1 MSDQQTDR
9 AWAFH
14 LPVKTLGSQSVGGN
28 EGLSLNNRGG
38 IATVTGGRAVR
49 QSILLLLATRPGERV
64 MRPDYGCWLHRLV
77 FAPNDPGTAG
87 LAIHYVREALERW
100 EPRAAISQL
109 DAGCD
114 LNGTGDPGVLD
125 IILEYRVRQTG
136 WEERLAL
143 GYDLREARLMPVDA
157 AAGRGTRSGPGGF
170 DT

>member
-1 MSDQQTDR
+1 MSDQKTDR

-14 LPVKTLGSQSVGGN
+14 LPVNELGTQSGDVS
-28 EGLSLNNRGG
+28 EGLSLNTRGG
-38 IATVTGGRAVR
+38 IATVTDGRAVR

-100 EPRAAISQL
+100 EPRAVINQL
-109 DAGCD
+109 NAGCD

-136 WEERLAL
+136 WKEQLAL
-143 GYDLREARLMPVDA
+143 GYDLREARLLQTDGGVGGS
-157 AAGRGTRSGPGGF
+157 GRNATGGF
-170 DT
+170 QT